1 MVDNE
6 KINFFRE
13 FFSFKTNKA
22 EGVIGFHRALGIGS
36 WDMFNGGTG
45 GLIDYLSGK
54 GGRWIRNYRAEGL
67 PTAHSK
73 VNKNYSMELKENA
86 VQCYLTT
93 DLTYEAVARKFE
105 ITNFTLLA
113 SWVNHF
119 KIYGEVPISKKRGR
133 RKKLESIASSM
144 TQNPNDS
151 QRIKELEQELRYAQ
165 IEVAYLKGLRRLE
178 KNALMNKNQ
187 DSSTVSVKPSNS
199 KKS

>member
-1 MVDNE
+1 
-6 KINFFRE
+6 
-13 FFSFKTNKA
+13 
-22 EGVIGFHRALGIGS
+22 
-36 WDMFNGGTG
+36 
-45 GLIDYLSGK
+45 
-54 GGRWIRNYRAEGL
+54 
-67 PTAHSK
+67 
-73 VNKNYSMELKENA
+73 MELKENA

-133 RKKLESIASSM
+133 RKKLESMASSM
-144 TQNPNDS
+144 TQKPNDS
-151 QRIKELEQELRYAQ
+151 QRIKELEQELRYVQ

-187 DSSTVSVKPSNS
+187 DSSTVLRKTFKLKEILKVTGFPKATYYYWVNCFERVNKDELIEKEMLKIRQEHANAGYRPMSEFT
-199 KKS
+199 

>member
-1 MVDNE
+1 MVKYSIE
-6 KINFFRE
+6 LKQR
-13 FFSFKTNKA
+13 
-22 EGVIGFHRALGIGS
+22 VIQ
-36 WDMFNGGTG
+36 
-45 GLIDYLSGK
+45 DYLSGK
-54 GGRWIRNYRAEGL
+54 GGSTYLAKLHNVGSSSQVRRWIRNYRAEGL

-119 KIYGEVPISKKRGR
+119 KIYGEVPISKK
-133 RKKLESIASSM
+133 
-144 TQNPNDS
+144 NPNDS

>member
-1 MVDNE
+1 M
-6 KINFFRE
+6 K
-13 FFSFKTNKA
+13 
-22 EGVIGFHRALGIGS
+22 L
-36 WDMFNGGTG
+36 WQ
-45 GLIDYLSGK
+45 
-54 GGRWIRNYRAEGL
+54 
-67 PTAHSK
+67 
-73 VNKNYSMELKENA
+73 ENS
-86 VQCYLTT
+86 
-93 DLTYEAVARKFE
+93 E

>member
-1 MVDNE
+1 MLWNTAKLEVLQSKEITITTDHQEEVIDWVLDNSSDTY
-6 KINFFRE
+6 K
-13 FFSFKTNKA
+13 
-22 EGVIGFHRALGIGS
+22 GDYYIG
-36 WDMFNGGTG
+36 
-45 GLIDYLSGK
+45 
-54 GGRWIRNYRAEGL
+54 
-67 PTAHSK
+67 
-73 VNKNYSMELKENA
+73 
-86 VQCYLTT
+86 YLTT

-144 TQNPNDS
+144 TQNSNDS

>member
-1 MVDNE
+1 MVKYSIE
-6 KINFFRE
+6 LKQRI
-13 FFSFKTNKA
+13 
-22 EGVIGFHRALGIGS
+22 IQ
-36 WDMFNGGTG
+36 
-45 GLIDYLSGK
+45 DYLSGK
-54 GGRWIRNYRAEGL
+54 GGSTYLAKLHNVGSSSQVRHWIRNYRAEGL

-133 RKKLESIASSM
+133 RKKLESIASPM

>member
-1 MVDNE
+1 MVKYSIE
-6 KINFFRE
+6 LKQR
-13 FFSFKTNKA
+13 
-22 EGVIGFHRALGIGS
+22 VIQ
-36 WDMFNGGTG
+36 
-45 GLIDYLSGK
+45 DYLSGK
-54 GGRWIRNYRAEGL
+54 GGSTYLAKLHNVGSSSQVRHWIRNYRAEGL

-133 RKKLESIASSM
+133 RKKLESIASAM

-199 KKS
+199 RNLESYRIP

>member
-1 MVDNE
+1 MVKYSIE
-6 KINFFRE
+6 LKQR
-13 FFSFKTNKA
+13 
-22 EGVIGFHRALGIGS
+22 VIQ
-36 WDMFNGGTG
+36 
-45 GLIDYLSGK
+45 DYLSGK
-54 GGRWIRNYRAEGL
+54 GGSTYLAKLHNVGSSSQVRRWIRNYRAEGL

-93 DLTYEAVARKFE
+93 D
-105 ITNFTLLA
+105 FTLLA

>member
-1 MVDNE
+1 
-6 KINFFRE
+6 
-13 FFSFKTNKA
+13 
-22 EGVIGFHRALGIGS
+22 
-36 WDMFNGGTG
+36 
-45 GLIDYLSGK
+45 
-54 GGRWIRNYRAEGL
+54 
-67 PTAHSK
+67 
-73 VNKNYSMELKENA
+73 MELKENA

-93 DLTYEAVARKFE
+93 DLSYETVARKFE

-113 SWVNHF
+113 SWVYHF
-119 KIYGEVPISKKRGR
+119 KIYGEVPVSKKRGR

>member
-1 MVDNE
+1 
-6 KINFFRE
+6 
-13 FFSFKTNKA
+13 
-22 EGVIGFHRALGIGS
+22 
-36 WDMFNGGTG
+36 
-45 GLIDYLSGK
+45 
-54 GGRWIRNYRAEGL
+54 
-67 PTAHSK
+67 
-73 VNKNYSMELKENA
+73 MELKENA

-119 KIYGEVPISKKRGR
+119 KIYGEVPISKKRGW

-187 DSSTVSVKPSNS
+187 DSS
-199 KKS
+199 

>member
-1 MVDNE
+1 M
-6 KINFFRE
+6 
-13 FFSFKTNKA
+13 
-22 EGVIGFHRALGIGS
+22 
-36 WDMFNGGTG
+36 
-45 GLIDYLSGK
+45 
-54 GGRWIRNYRAEGL
+54 
-67 PTAHSK
+67 
-73 VNKNYSMELKENA
+73 
-86 VQCYLTT
+86 
-93 DLTYEAVARKFE
+93 ARKFE

-113 SWVNHF
+113 SWVYHF
-119 KIYGEVPISKKRGR
+119 KIYGEVPVSKKRGR

-144 TQNPNDS
+144 TQKPNDS

>member
-1 MVDNE
+1 
-6 KINFFRE
+6 
-13 FFSFKTNKA
+13 
-22 EGVIGFHRALGIGS
+22 
-36 WDMFNGGTG
+36 
-45 GLIDYLSGK
+45 
-54 GGRWIRNYRAEGL
+54 
-67 PTAHSK
+67 
-73 VNKNYSMELKENA
+73 MELKENA

-93 DLTYEAVARKFE
+93 ELSYETVARKFE

-113 SWVNHF
+113 SWVYHF

-144 TQNPNDS
+144 TQKPNDS